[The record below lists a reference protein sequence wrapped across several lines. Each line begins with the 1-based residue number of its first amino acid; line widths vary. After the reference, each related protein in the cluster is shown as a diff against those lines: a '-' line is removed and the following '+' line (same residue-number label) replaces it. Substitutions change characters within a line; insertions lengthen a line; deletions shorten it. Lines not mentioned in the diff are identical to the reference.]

1 MDLGNHGML
10 YPIGSMYAI
19 YANIWGI
26 WMVNVTFYSIHGS
39 YGLWVFQHDFQ
50 KTYVVHCDSTQQDHT
65 PTSHIRSLNVPAIDA
80 SPQVPDSLHP
90 VQRHGVN

>member
-39 YGLWVFQHDFQ
+39 YGYFSMIFKKHMWFIVIPRS
-50 KTYVVHCDSTQQDHT
+50 KIT

>member
-26 WMVNVTFYSIHGS
+26 WMVNVTIHIAYMDPMGKDM
-39 YGLWVFQHDFQ
+39 VQ
-50 KTYVVHCDSTQQDHT
+50 KLC
-65 PTSHIRSLNVPAIDA
+65 TSRHIFCMCY
-80 SPQVPDSLHP
+80 
-90 VQRHGVN
+90 

>member
-65 PTSHIRSLNVPAIDA
+65 HIP
-80 SPQVPDSLHP
+80 HP
-90 VQRHGVN
+90 LIECACN